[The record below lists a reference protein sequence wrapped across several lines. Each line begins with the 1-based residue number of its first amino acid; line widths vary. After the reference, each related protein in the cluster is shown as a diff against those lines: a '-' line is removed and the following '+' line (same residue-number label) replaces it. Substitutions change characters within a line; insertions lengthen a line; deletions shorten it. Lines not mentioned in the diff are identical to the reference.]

1 MRSPARTP
9 SRRPLGVTLRDS
21 VKLIQ
26 KKTETRMSE
35 ILYYPY
41 INLPRTDWT
50 LRTLLYYDNIG
61 SIVPQEYFYSPERN
75 YEPFMLELVRNELV
89 IAINPLEVLD
99 NPWQVT
105 RPFLEMIEG
114 NANRLRQS
122 QRLFKNGNR
131 GLVHSDK
138 FSSAQIHV
146 DKFDESI
153 FQGLQDLGLAERA
166 DGRWYSV
173 EAKTA
178 DNLMKFLATLIS
190 AKTQRLPATDF
201 VRPFY
206 IRPSFHNPD
215 IKRETILTNL
225 IPFPEDIDLN
235 RLTRFKQQ
243 HSSLLNAFRTRVEMI
258 VLDPNIIEGTPL
270 FHQHLAELLQ
280 RKEELTAKMNESRFN
295 SILFGTVCGLIGAA
309 TGIAAAS
316 TTGAVI
322 GALPGFANAVY
333 SALQMERAENVFDQS
348 GLKYLALADKR
359 LRR

>member
-1 MRSPARTP
+1 
-9 SRRPLGVTLRDS
+9 
-21 VKLIQ
+21 
-26 KKTETRMSE
+26 MSK

-89 IAINPLEVLD
+89 TAINPIEVFE

-105 RPFLEMIEG
+105 RPFLELIER
-114 NANRLRQS
+114 NANKLRQS
-122 QRLFKNGNR
+122 QRMFSSGHRDLIHG
-131 GLVHSDK
+131 DK
-138 FSSAQIHV
+138 FASSQIHA
-146 DKFDESI
+146 DKFDENI
-153 FQGLQDLGLAERA
+153 FHGLQDLGLAER
-166 DGRWYSV
+166 GEGHWYLV
-173 EAKTA
+173 ETKTA

-190 AKTQRLPATDF
+190 AKTQRLPTTDY
-201 VRPFY
+201 VTPFY
-206 IRPSFHNPD
+206 NRPSFHNPET
-215 IKRETILTNL
+215 KRKTILTNL

-235 RLTRFKQQ
+235 RLTRFKQR
-243 HSSLLNAFRTRVEMI
+243 HANLLNAFRTRVEMI

-270 FHQHLAELLQ
+270 FHQHMTELLQ

-295 SILFGTVCGLIGAA
+295 SILFGTVCGLIGAG

-333 SALQMERAENVFDQS
+333 SALQIERAENVFDQS